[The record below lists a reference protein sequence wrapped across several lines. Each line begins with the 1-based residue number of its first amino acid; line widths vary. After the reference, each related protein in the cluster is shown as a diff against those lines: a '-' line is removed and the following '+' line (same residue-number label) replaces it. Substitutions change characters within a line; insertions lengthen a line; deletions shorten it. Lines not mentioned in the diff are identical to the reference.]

1 MMRLVITLLLAL
13 GAATSVDA
21 AARPD
26 FTPVIGSQLDLDL
39 RLTDE
44 SGASASLATYTTDK
58 PALILFGYHR
68 CPNLCGV
75 AQLDLGE
82 ALKKTGLVAGS
93 FSVLFLSV
101 DPQET
106 SSDAAADRA
115 KLHAADA
122 GLDLT
127 SWHFLV
133 ADAPTLATL
142 EQAVGLTVTKTSH
155 DLYVHPVAVSALTPD
170 GRLSAVLS
178 GLDYPSSELRQ
189 AIVVASAGKLGTLGE
204 HILLLCSA
212 ILGIGRYTGAAFLAM
227 RILAVC
233 TMLALGG
240 VVVIA
245 ARRRRA

>member
-1 MMRLVITLLLAL
+1 MTRLVIALLLVL
-13 GAATSVDA
+13 GIVTGASAAT
-21 AARPD
+21 RPD
-26 FTPVIGSQLDLDL
+26 FTPVIGSQLDLGL

-44 SGASASLATYTTDK
+44 NGAAASLATYTAGK
-58 PALILFGYHR
+58 PSLILFGYHR

-82 ALKKTGLVAGS
+82 ALKKTGLAPGS
-93 FSVLFLSV
+93 YGVLFVSI

-106 SSDAAADRA
+106 SADAAAARA

-122 GLDLT
+122 DLDLA

-142 EQAVGLTVTKTSH
+142 EQAVGLTVTRTNR

-189 AIVVASAGKLGTLGE
+189 AIVAASAGKLGTLGE

-240 VVVIA
+240 LVVIA